1 MKLTATTALAL
12 ALSASSFS
20 AAAVL
25 PSGTVIPITR
35 PTSNGTLYDAY
46 PAMLARAAAKFG
58 GTVPAEFKPPP
69 SIWAADALGN
79 DGNWMFYGPVT
90 IGGQVFQMDFDTGS
104 SDIWVSDASVPDLP
118 FNHKYDRKK
127 SKTFKDIGAD
137 FKIQYGIGS
146 VSGKSASEQITIA
159 GVTVK
164 NQVFA
169 TVTASKDFSKDGS
182 DGTFGLA
189 FPSISS
195 LGTRMWME
203 NALWQGT
210 VTSTVFG
217 FYLSEKGGSE
227 LVVSGYNPNHISGEI
242 AWIPI
247 TSPKWWTIPVLDIR
261 ANGATINP
269 TRTKGSVSAVVDS
282 GTSLVLGPPADV
294 AKLNTQLGAKV
305 VDGRWI
311 IPCEKRNTQDRVDF
325 LLNGITI
332 TLTAHEYIYR
342 DGDVCITAFMAITL
356 SDGGWVLGDTVLLKY
371 YSIYDMGQVNAGYK
385 GARVGLALSKAYS

>member
-69 SIWAADALGN
+69 SVWAADALGN

-104 SDIWVSDASVPDLP
+104 SDIWVSDASAPDLP
-118 FNHKYDRKK
+118 
-127 SKTFKDIGAD
+127 SQKDIGAD
-137 FKIQYGIGS
+137 YKIQYVSGF
-146 VSGKSASEQITIA
+146 VSGKSASEQILIA

-164 NQVFA
+164 NQAFA
-169 TVTASKDFSKDGS
+169 TVTATKGFFKNGS
-182 DGTFGLA
+182 DGIFGLA

-217 FYLSEKGGSE
+217 LYLSEKGGSE
-227 LVVSGYNPNHISGEI
+227 LVVSGYNPNHFSGEI

-269 TRTKGSVSAVVDS
+269 TRTKGSVSAIVDS
-282 GTSLVLGPPADV
+282 GTSLVVGPPADV

-305 VDGRWI
+305 ADGRWI
-311 IPCEKRNTQDRVDF
+311 IPCEKWNAKDRVDF

-342 DGDVCITAFMAITL
+342 DGDVCMTAFMGVAL
-356 SDGGWVLGDTVLLKY
+356 SDGGWILGDTVLLKY